1 MDILAE
7 IPHYGFWFVV
17 VLTVLVFVH
26 EMGHFL
32 VARLCGVRVEKF
44 SIGFGPELIG
54 FTDRHGTRWM
64 MSWLPFGGYV
74 KMFGQE
80 DNAIEGK
87 PIGERQPHV
96 RPDAPEMISIYQE
109 VRHSIEDAMNKGLRM
124 ATGEVIAFVNAG
136 DMIAHRS
143 CVSEMAAE
151 FAKGDADA
159 IYGDAYMV
167 DPHDIRKVKR
177 FWKGGTYDRKKFRS
191 GWMPPHLGTYIR
203 KDVYDRFGLF
213 RGDLKVSA
221 DYELMFRF
229 MFKHRIRVHYVP
241 KVLVR
246 FRLGG
251 VSNRSL
257 AHIWRANLEVYKAWG
272 LNGEHVSPLIILAKP
287 LRKVAQILRRVD

>member
-1 MDILAE
+1 MKVSIITVCFNAAEHIDETIRSVVMQDHTDIEHIIIDGGSTDGTQARIE
-7 IPHYGFWFVV
+7 RYREVIA
-17 VLTVLVFVH
+17 
-26 EMGHFL
+26 HFSSGKDE
-32 VARLCGVRVEKF
+32 GV
-44 SIGFGPELIG
+44 
-54 FTDRHGTRWM
+54 
-64 MSWLPFGGYV
+64 Y
-74 KMFGQE
+74 
-80 DNAIEGK
+80 
-87 PIGERQPHV
+87 
-96 RPDAPEMISIYQE
+96 
-109 VRHSIEDAMNKGLRM
+109 DAMNKGLRM